1 MKTPPSSYEM
11 MVSFAD
17 GELDI
22 DDRELLLTLLDL
34 DADLNRQVW
43 ELRKLKDMVELS
55 YQELP
60 QLPESIEKTPRRAT
74 GWGWQ
79 LATALSVAALTFVSY
94 LLFVANGAA
103 HQAAVPAPVA
113 AAEVAP
119 TETRILLH
127 LTHYS
132 RDIADELLNEVEYL
146 LRENR
151 TPGRPIRIEVV
162 VNGRGLDLL
171 RANVTDFPDRIRRLH
186 DEFGN
191 VTFAAC
197 NNTLQRLQRETGETI
212 VLVPEAVIVNSGV
225 VEAIQR
231 QRQGWVYI
239 DV

>member
-1 MKTPPSSYEM
+1 MIPHGCRP
-11 MVSFAD
+11 
-17 GELDI
+17 
-22 DDRELLLTLLDL
+22 
-34 DADLNRQVW
+34 
-43 ELRKLKDMVELS
+43 
-55 YQELP
+55 
-60 QLPESIEKTPRRAT
+60 LPEPIEKTPRRAA
-74 GWGWQ
+74 GWGWR

-94 LLFVANGAA
+94 LLFVVNGAV
-103 HQAAVPAPVA
+103 HQAAVPAPLGA
-113 AAEVAP
+113 TEMAP
-119 TETRILLH
+119 METRILLH

-146 LRENR
+146 VRENR
-151 TPGRPIRIEVV
+151 TPGNPVQIKVV

-171 RANVTDFPDRIRRLH
+171 RAGVTDFPDRIRRLH
-186 DEFGN
+186 KEYGN